1 MLRPSICITDI
12 MSYFLQGNLAGQE
25 ELPAGKIIFFLK
37 NYYFNDL
44 AVPFLLYIFS
54 SDSPPRTVCFK
65 PTRLLAVSLWTI
77 SQKKKLLNFMGIL
90 SDQHHL
96 SFLYEMSLFYCLL
109 HVMQH
114 GSGLL
119 LCAVNEWTHEWIFVF
134 LISCLNLTTY
144 FIIKYLHSF
153 RLKYIPFYSNL
164 STHLIINVYSV
175 FDLNIYLSCITII
188 ILHNS
193 VSVCS
198 CVNKVSFVC
207 RDGNTNVEMSEV
219 GM

>member
-37 NYYFNDL
+37 ITIL
-44 AVPFLLYIFS
+44 MTWLYHFY
-54 SDSPPRTVCFK
+54 C
-65 PTRLLAVSLWTI
+65 I
-77 SQKKKLLNFMGIL
+77 SNNFTEKKLLNFMGIL

-119 LCAVNEWTHEWIFVF
+119 LCAVNE
-134 LISCLNLTTY
+134 
-144 FIIKYLHSF
+144 
-153 RLKYIPFYSNL
+153 
-164 STHLIINVYSV
+164 
-175 FDLNIYLSCITII
+175 
-188 ILHNS
+188 
-193 VSVCS
+193 
-198 CVNKVSFVC
+198 
-207 RDGNTNVEMSEV
+207 
-219 GM
+219 